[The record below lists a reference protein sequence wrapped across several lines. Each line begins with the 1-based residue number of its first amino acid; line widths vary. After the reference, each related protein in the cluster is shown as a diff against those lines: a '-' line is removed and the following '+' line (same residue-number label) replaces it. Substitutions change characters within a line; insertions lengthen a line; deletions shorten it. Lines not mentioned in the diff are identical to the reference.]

1 MVMEQFVGGQ
11 GTSNKENEDPDGNGD
26 WLHRNN
32 SYQPHY
38 VDVENISTQIPGV
51 VLFNLLLVDLNI
63 GSCIL
68 CIMLSFVM
76 PTLFTMSL
84 LPWRTRYLFLSLWR
98 VHLDLMD
105 PRRNP
110 VIGLSHSPVQ
120 HIFIFLHHIRR
131 SMMKDVMSYYLA
143 T

>member
-11 GTSNKENEDPDGNGD
+11 GTSNKENKDPDGNGD

-51 VLFNLLLVDLNI
+51 VLFNLLLADLNI

-68 CIMLSFVM
+68 CIMLSKHQ
-76 PTLFTMSL
+76 LFQQEKGCSL
-84 LPWRTRYLFLSLWR
+84 LMF
-98 VHLDLMD
+98 
-105 PRRNP
+105 
-110 VIGLSHSPVQ
+110 GL
-120 HIFIFLHHIRR
+120 
-131 SMMKDVMSYYLA
+131 
-143 T
+143 